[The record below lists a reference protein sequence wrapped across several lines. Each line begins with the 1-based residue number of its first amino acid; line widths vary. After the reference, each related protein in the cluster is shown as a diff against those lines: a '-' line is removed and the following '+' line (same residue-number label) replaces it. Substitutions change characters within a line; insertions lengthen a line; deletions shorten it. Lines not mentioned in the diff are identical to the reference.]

1 MTPDPFAAFKQQSRV
16 GWAKYAPLAVFTKR
30 PAAHVVRVA
39 GVRAGQEVLDVGC
52 GTGSVALTARRLGA
66 RATGLDLTPEL
77 LAVAKEDASLAG
89 LDDVTW
95 KEGDA
100 ENLPFRDG
108 AFDVVLSQFGH
119 MFAPRAAVATKEM
132 LRVLKPGG
140 TLAFSTWDPAGATG
154 ANFAL
159 IGKYLPP
166 PPAGM
171 DFPLAWGE
179 PAVVRERLGKAVKD
193 VHFERGQLE
202 YQTINTR
209 HMAEDLAQSL
219 GPVLGIRQMLA
230 GEPAKWAQFMRE
242 LADAHEPYFDG
253 HDNVVR
259 LDYIIARATK
269 A

>member
-1 MTPDPFAAFKQQSRV
+1 MATDPFVDFKQQARA
-16 GWAKYAPLAVFTKR
+16 GWARYAPLATFTKTS
-30 PAAHVVRVA
+30 AAHLARVA
-39 GVRAGQEVLDVGC
+39 GVKAGQHVLDVGC
-52 GTGSVALTARRLGA
+52 GTGSVALTARRIGA
-66 RATGLDLTPEL
+66 RVTGLDLTPEL
-77 LAVAKEDASLAG
+77 LAIAKEQASLAM

-108 AFDVVLSQFGH
+108 EFDAVLSQFGH

-154 ANFAL
+154 ANFSL
-159 IGKYLPP
+159 LGRHLPP

-171 DFPLAWGE
+171 DFPLARGE

-193 VHFERGQLE
+193 IHFERGQLQ
-202 YQTINTR
+202 YQTVSPR
-209 HMAEDLAQSL
+209 HMAEEVAQSL
-219 GPVLGIRQMLA
+219 GPVLGLRQMLA
-230 GEPAKWAQFMRE
+230 NEPAKWTQFMRE
-242 LADAHEPYFDG
+242 FEAAHAPYFDA

-259 LDYIIARATK
+259 LDYIVTRATK
-269 A
+269 V